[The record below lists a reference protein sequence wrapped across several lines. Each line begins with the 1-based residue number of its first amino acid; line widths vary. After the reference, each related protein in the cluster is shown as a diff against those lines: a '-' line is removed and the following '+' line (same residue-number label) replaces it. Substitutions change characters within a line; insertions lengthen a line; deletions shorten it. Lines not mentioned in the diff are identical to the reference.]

1 MGTKKNQNSWEICTK
16 HSLGEGVQFSDNCGI
31 TKPSRVKYVLNFD
44 SASALITL
52 TNSINRANCIIQ
64 KKKRRKE
71 NHVYNCCTFFYRT
84 KHSSTPFAYKAKIG
98 VYDAVQYFLQHA
110 STNQLTPLKMYVH
123 SDRSF
128 SL

>member
-16 HSLGEGVQFSDNCGI
+16 HSLGDGVQFSDNCGI

-64 KKKRRKE
+64 KKKKE
-71 NHVYNCCTFFYRT
+71 EKKTMYIIVAHFSTERNTAPPHLPIKQRLVCMMLYSTFCNMR
-84 KHSSTPFAYKAKIG
+84 PQI
-98 VYDAVQYFLQHA
+98 
-110 STNQLTPLKMYVH
+110 N
-123 SDRSF
+123 
-128 SL
+128 